1 MKVLL
6 VGINSS
12 YLHTS
17 LSVRTLCGYLNGRA
31 GFSFKN
37 ENPLTGGFLCDFIE
51 LTVNQP
57 YYDLLRKIMEKGPD
71 VVLFSTY
78 IWNGELCG
86 KLIQD
91 LHSLMPGL
99 VLGAGGPEF
108 GFSPERY
115 FEKVPALDFIIKGEG
130 EETLRELLA
139 FLSLNSE
146 TGRDFKKKDFEDCD
160 CTGNVKIENIKG
172 LYLNRNGDI
181 IFTGERDLMKD
192 LSLIP
197 FPYENLLELASGVF
211 DSPCTGKKLYQ
222 NKDENQIARNTKEEL
237 NKIYYY
243 ESSRGCPY
251 NCSYCISSLD
261 KTVRFVPLEKVFEDL
276 NVFLKAGVRLVKFV
290 DRTFN
295 INPERYL
302 KIWDYIVRHHN
313 GKTVFHFEI
322 EAEFLSGEALD
333 FLSSVPPGVMQFE
346 IGIQSASEKTLKAV
360 NRSADLKKLSCNIK
374 RIPKTI
380 HTHLDLIA
388 GLPFEDLKTFGSSF
402 DFVMSLKPDALQ
414 LGFLKVLPGTPME
427 SYAKSGGWKW
437 ADSPVYETFSTPYMS
452 HEDMFFLKDLEVVLD
467 SLWNSGDFT
476 CTLSYVLRFVSPWV
490 FFCYVTRK
498 AREAGVFARERRDGF
513 WFDFLAGLVFAERG
527 NGSFVEEGGIFSL
540 DGENGG
546 LVSGVFYEL
555 LRWDYIRGKKRNF
568 PLWYTRRY
576 SKERHRKL
584 FEIYFNGQF
593 SSIENENNGDTAG
606 NSGTGYGG
614 GVKAGISGSR
624 IAGSAGRG
632 KGTKNRGETVT
643 AGGLLDMEETNK
655 RFRLGFLHSDYDVFL
670 FDVESPFPEDFPGTY
685 EKLIIYNSR

>member
-6 VGINSS
+6 TGINSS

-17 LSVRTLCGYLNGRA
+17 LSVRTLCGYLNGIP

-51 LTVNQP
+51 LTVNQS
-57 YYDLLRKIMEKGPD
+57 YYDLLRKILEKGPD

-91 LHSLMPGL
+91 LHSVMPAL

-146 TGRDFKKKDFEDCD
+146 TGRDFKKKYFEDCD

-172 LYLNRNGDI
+172 LYLNRNGKI

-211 DSPCTGKKLYQ
+211 DSPCTGKKLSQ
-222 NKDENQIARNTKEEL
+222 NKDEKQIAQNTKEEL

-276 NVFLKAGVRLVKFV
+276 NIFLKAGVGLVKFV

-302 KIWDYIVRHHN
+302 KIWDYIVKHHN

-427 SYAKSGGWKW
+427 SYAKSGGWRW
-437 ADSPVYETFSTPYMS
+437 GGTPVYETFSTPYMS

-476 CTLSYVLRFVSPWV
+476 CTLSYVLRFVSPWG

-498 AREAGVFARERRDGF
+498 AREAGVFARERKDGF
-513 WFDFLAGLVFAERG
+513 WFDFLAGLVFSERG
-527 NGSFVEEGGIFSL
+527 NGSFEEEGGIFSL
-540 DGENGG
+540 AGENGG

-593 SSIENENNGDTAG
+593 SFYNGG
-606 NSGTGYGG
+606 SGGIGKSHDLNKCGLDNDMKLGG
-614 GVKAGISGSR
+614 KSG
-624 IAGSAGRG
+624 AG
-632 KGTKNRGETVT
+632 KGCLFYG
-643 AGGLLDMEETNK
+643 EETK
-655 RFRLGFLHSDYDVFL
+655 KMFRHGFLHSDYDVFL
-670 FDVESPFPEDFPGTY
+670 FDVESPFPEDSPGTY

>member
-6 VGINSS
+6 TGINSS

-17 LSVRTLCGYLNGRA
+17 LSVRTLCGYLNGIP

-57 YYDLLRKIMEKGPD
+57 YYDLLRKILEKGPD

-108 GFSPERY
+108 GFSAERY

-146 TGRDFKKKDFEDCD
+146 TGRDFNRTDFEDCD

-172 LYLNRNGDI
+172 LYLNRNGKI

-192 LSLIP
+192 LSIIP

-222 NKDENQIARNTKEEL
+222 NKDEKQIAQNTKEEL

-276 NVFLKAGVRLVKFV
+276 NIFLKAGVRLVKFV

-302 KIWDYIVRHHN
+302 KIWDYIVKHHN
-313 GKTVFHFEI
+313 GKTLFHFEI

-427 SYAKSGGWKW
+427 AYAKSGGWRW
-437 ADSPVYETFSTPYMS
+437 GGTPVYETFSIPYMS

-476 CTLSYVLRFVSPWV
+476 CTLSYVLRFVSPWG

-546 LVSGVFYEL
+546 LVPGVFYEL

-568 PLWYTRRY
+568 PRELPATICTL
-576 SKERHRKL
+576 S
-584 FEIYFNGQF
+584 
-593 SSIENENNGDTAG
+593 
-606 NSGTGYGG
+606 
-614 GVKAGISGSR
+614 
-624 IAGSAGRG
+624 RG
-632 KGTKNRGETVT
+632 KSWGSLGKNLEKHPGRT
-643 AGGLLDMEETNK
+643 
-655 RFRLGFLHSDYDVFL
+655 F
-670 FDVESPFPEDFPGTY
+670 SPV
-685 EKLIIYNSR
+685 

>member
-1 MKVLL
+1 M
-6 VGINSS
+6 
-12 YLHTS
+12 
-17 LSVRTLCGYLNGRA
+17 
-31 GFSFKN
+31 
-37 ENPLTGGFLCDFIE
+37 
-51 LTVNQP
+51 
-57 YYDLLRKIMEKGPD
+57 
-71 VVLFSTY
+71 
-78 IWNGELCG
+78 
-86 KLIQD
+86 
-91 LHSLMPGL
+91 
-99 VLGAGGPEF
+99 
-108 GFSPERY
+108 
-115 FEKVPALDFIIKGEG
+115 
-130 EETLRELLA
+130 
-139 FLSLNSE
+139 
-146 TGRDFKKKDFEDCD
+146 
-160 CTGNVKIENIKG
+160 
-172 LYLNRNGDI
+172 
-181 IFTGERDLMKD
+181 
-192 LSLIP
+192 
-197 FPYENLLELASGVF
+197 
-211 DSPCTGKKLYQ
+211 
-222 NKDENQIARNTKEEL
+222 
-237 NKIYYY
+237 
-243 ESSRGCPY
+243 
-251 NCSYCISSLD
+251 
-261 KTVRFVPLEKVFEDL
+261 RFVPLEKVFEDL
-276 NVFLKAGVRLVKFV
+276 NIFLKAGVRLVKFV

-302 KIWDYIVRHHN
+302 KIWDYIVKHHN

-427 SYAKSGGWKW
+427 AYAKSGGWRW
-437 ADSPVYETFSTPYMS
+437 GGTPVYETFSTPYMS
-452 HEDMFFLKDLEVVLD
+452 HEDMFFLKDLKVVLD

-476 CTLSYVLRFVSPWV
+476 CTLSYVLRFVSPWG

-527 NGSFVEEGGIFSL
+527 KGSFVEEGEIFSL
-540 DGENGG
+540 EGENGG

-584 FEIYFNGQF
+584 FEIYFNEQL

-632 KGTKNRGETVT
+632 KGIKNRGATVT
-643 AGGLLDMEETNK
+643 AGGLLDMEETK
-655 RFRLGFLHSDYDVFL
+655 KMFRHGFLHSDYDVFL
-670 FDVESPFPEDFPGTY
+670 FDVESPFPEDSPGTY

>member
-6 VGINSS
+6 TGINSS

-17 LSVRTLCGYLNGRA
+17 LSVRTLCGYLNGIP

-57 YYDLLRKIMEKGPD
+57 YYDLLRKILEKGPD

-91 LHSLMPGL
+91 LHSVMPGL

-139 FLSLNSE
+139 FFSLSGK
-146 TGRDFKKKDFEDCD
+146 TGCGFNRTDFKEYV
-160 CTGNVKIENIKG
+160 CTGKVENIKG
-172 LYLNRNGDI
+172 LYLNRNGKI

-192 LSLIP
+192 LSIIP
-197 FPYENLLELASGVF
+197 FPYENLLVLASGVF

-222 NKDENQIARNTKEEL
+222 NKDEKQIAQNTKEEL

-276 NVFLKAGVRLVKFV
+276 NIFLKAGVRLVKFV

-302 KIWDYIVRHHN
+302 KIWDYIVKHHN

-346 IGIQSASEKTLKAV
+346 IGIQSASEKTLRAV

-388 GLPFEDLKTFGSSF
+388 GLPFEDLKSFGSSF

-427 SYAKSGGWKW
+427 SYAKSGGWRW
-437 ADSPVYETFSTPYMS
+437 GSTPVYETFSTPYMS

-476 CTLSYVLRFVSPWV
+476 CTLSYVLRFVSPWG

-498 AREAGVFARERRDGF
+498 AREAGVFARERKDGF

-527 NGSFVEEGGIFSL
+527 KGSFEEEGGIFSL

-546 LVSGVFYEL
+546 LVPGVFYEL

-568 PLWYTRRY
+568 PLWYDRRY

-584 FEIYFNGQF
+584 FEIYFNEQL

-632 KGTKNRGETVT
+632 KGTKNRGATVT
-643 AGGLLDMEETNK
+643 AGGLLDMEETK
-655 RFRLGFLHSDYDVFL
+655 KMFRHGFLHSDYDVFL
-670 FDVESPFPEDFPGTY
+670 FDVESPFPEDSPGTY

>member
-17 LSVRTLCGYLNGRA
+17 LSVRTLCGYLSGRA
-31 GFSFKN
+31 GLSFKN

-57 YYDLLRKIMEKGPD
+57 YYDLLRKILEKEPEA
-71 VVLFSTY
+71 VLFSTY
-78 IWNGELCG
+78 IWNGELCR

-91 LHSLMPGL
+91 LHSVMPDL

-108 GFSPERY
+108 GFSPDRY
-115 FEKVPALDFIIKGEG
+115 FEKAPALDFIIKGEG

-139 FLSLNSE
+139 FFSLCLDSDY
-146 TGRDFKKKDFEDCD
+146 GFKKSDFKECAF
-160 CTGNVKIENIKG
+160 TGKLENIKG
-172 LYLNRNGDI
+172 LYLNRNGKI
-181 IFTGERDLMKD
+181 IFTGERDLIKD

-197 FPYENLLELASGVF
+197 FPYENLLEIASGVF
-211 DSPCTGKKLYQ
+211 DSPCTGKKLSQ
-222 NKDENQIARNTKEEL
+222 NKDEKQIAQNTKEEL

-261 KTVRFVPLEKVFEDL
+261 KTVRFVPLEKLFEDL
-276 NVFLKAGVRLVKFV
+276 SIFLKAGVRLVKFV

-313 GKTVFHFEI
+313 GKTLFHFEI
-322 EAEFLSGEALD
+322 EAEFLSREALD

-360 NRSADLKKLSCNIK
+360 NRSAGLKKLSCNIK

-402 DFVMSLKPDALQ
+402 DFVMSLNPDALQ

-427 SYAKSGGWKW
+427 AYAKKEGWKW
-437 ADSPVYETFSTPYMS
+437 ADSPVYETFSTPCMS
-452 HEDMFFLKDLEVVLD
+452 RGDMFFLKDLEVVLD
-467 SLWNSGDFT
+467 SLWNSGDFA
-476 CTLSYVLRFVSPWV
+476 CTLSYVLRFVSPWA

-498 AREAGVFARERRDGF
+498 AGEAGVFARVRNDGF
-513 WFDFLAGLVFAERG
+513 WFDFLAGLVLAERD
-527 NGSFVEEGGIFSL
+527 NGSFAEEGGIFAL
-540 DGENGG
+540 AGEKGP
-546 LVSGVFYEL
+546 LAPGVFYEL

-568 PLWYTRRY
+568 PLWYDRRY
-576 SKERHRKL
+576 SRVSCPK
-584 FEIYFNGQF
+584 
-593 SSIENENNGDTAG
+593 
-606 NSGTGYGG
+606 
-614 GVKAGISGSR
+614 
-624 IAGSAGRG
+624 
-632 KGTKNRGETVT
+632 
-643 AGGLLDMEETNK
+643 
-655 RFRLGFLHSDYDVFL
+655 
-670 FDVESPFPEDFPGTY
+670 
-685 EKLIIYNSR
+685 

>member
-6 VGINSS
+6 TGINSS

-17 LSVRTLCGYLNGRA
+17 LSVRTLCGYLNGIP

-57 YYDLLRKIMEKGPD
+57 YYDLLRKILEKGPD

-91 LHSLMPGL
+91 LHSVMPGL

-115 FEKVPALDFIIKGEG
+115 FEKVPALDFVIKGEG

-146 TGRDFKKKDFEDCD
+146 TGRDFKKRVFEDCD

-172 LYLNRNGDI
+172 LYLNRNGKI

-211 DSPCTGKKLYQ
+211 DSPCTGKKLSQ
-222 NKDENQIARNTKEEL
+222 NKDEKQIAQNTKEEL

-276 NVFLKAGVRLVKFV
+276 NIFLKAGVRLVKFV

-302 KIWDYIVRHHN
+302 KIWDYIVKHHN

-427 SYAKSGGWKW
+427 SYAKSGGWRW
-437 ADSPVYETFSTPYMS
+437 GSTPVYETFSTPYMS

-476 CTLSYVLRFVSPWV
+476 CTLSYVLRFVSPWG

-498 AREAGVFARERRDGF
+498 AREAGVFARERKDGF

-527 NGSFVEEGGIFSL
+527 NGSFEEEGGIFSL
-540 DGENGG
+540 AGENGG

-593 SSIENENNGDTAG
+593 SFYNGG
-606 NSGTGYGG
+606 SGGIGKSHDLNKCGLDNDMKLGG
-614 GVKAGISGSR
+614 KSDA
-624 IAGSAGRG
+624 G
-632 KGTKNRGETVT
+632 KGCLFYG
-643 AGGLLDMEETNK
+643 EETK
-655 RFRLGFLHSDYDVFL
+655 KMFRHGFLHSDYDVFL
-670 FDVESPFPEDFPGTY
+670 FDVESPFPEDSPGTY

>member
-6 VGINSS
+6 TGINSS

-31 GFSFKN
+31 GLPLKN
-37 ENPLTGGFLCDFIE
+37 KDSLTGNFYCVFIE

-57 YYDLLRKIMEKGPD
+57 YYDLLRKILEKGPD

-108 GFSPERY
+108 RFSAERY

-139 FLSLNSE
+139 FFSLYRG
-146 TGRDFKKKDFEDCD
+146 TGCGFKKTDFEECI
-160 CTGNVKIENIKG
+160 CTGKLENIKG
-172 LYLNRNGDI
+172 LYLNRNGKI
-181 IFTGERDLMKD
+181 IFTGERDLIKD
-192 LSLIP
+192 LSIIP

-211 DSPCTGKKLYQ
+211 DSPCTGNKLYQ
-222 NKDENQIARNTKEEL
+222 NKDEKQIAQNTKEEL

-302 KIWDYIVRHHN
+302 KIWDYIVRNHN

-360 NRSADLKKLSCNIK
+360 NRSADLKKLFCNIK

-427 SYAKSGGWKW
+427 SYAKSGGWRW
-437 ADSPVYETFSTPYMS
+437 GGTPVYETFSTPYMS

-498 AREAGVFARERRDGF
+498 AREAGVFARERKDGF

-555 LRWDYIRGKKRNF
+555 LRWDYIRGKKRNY

-584 FEIYFNGQF
+584 FEIYFNEQL

-632 KGTKNRGETVT
+632 KGTKNRGATVT
-643 AGGLLDMEETNK
+643 AGGLLDMEKTNK

>member
-6 VGINSS
+6 TGINSS

-17 LSVRTLCGYLNGRA
+17 LSVRTLCGYLNGIP

-37 ENPLTGGFLCDFIE
+37 EKPLTGGFLCDFIE

-57 YYDLLRKIMEKGPD
+57 YYDLLRKILEKGPD

-139 FLSLNSE
+139 FLSLSGK
-146 TGRDFKKKDFEDCD
+146 TGCGFKKKDFEDCD

-172 LYLNRNGDI
+172 LYLNRNGKI

-192 LSLIP
+192 LSIIP

-211 DSPCTGKKLYQ
+211 DSPCTGKKLSQ
-222 NKDENQIARNTKEEL
+222 NKDEKQIARNTKEEL

-276 NVFLKAGVRLVKFV
+276 NIFLKAGVRLVKFV

-302 KIWDYIVRHHN
+302 KIWDYIVKHHN

-427 SYAKSGGWKW
+427 AYAKSGGWKW

-498 AREAGVFARERRDGF
+498 AREAGVFARERKDGF

-546 LVSGVFYEL
+546 LVPGVFYEL

-593 SSIENENNGDTAG
+593 SFYNGG
-606 NSGTGYGG
+606 SGGIGKSHDLNKCSLDNDMKLGG
-614 GVKAGISGSR
+614 KSG
-624 IAGSAGRG
+624 AG
-632 KGTKNRGETVT
+632 KGCLFYG
-643 AGGLLDMEETNK
+643 EETK
-655 RFRLGFLHSDYDVFL
+655 KMFRHGFLHSDYDVFL
-670 FDVESPFPEDFPGTY
+670 FDVESPSPEDSPGTY

>member
-6 VGINSS
+6 TGINSS

-17 LSVRTLCGYLNGRA
+17 LSVRTLCGYLNGIP

-57 YYDLLRKIMEKGPD
+57 YYDLLRKILEKGPD

-108 GFSPERY
+108 GFSAERY

-172 LYLNRNGDI
+172 LYLNRNGKI

-192 LSLIP
+192 LSIIP

-222 NKDENQIARNTKEEL
+222 NKDEKQIAQNTKEEL

-302 KIWDYIVRHHN
+302 KIWDYIVKHHN

-346 IGIQSASEKTLKAV
+346 IGIQSASEKTLRAV

-427 SYAKSGGWKW
+427 AYAKSGGWRW
-437 ADSPVYETFSTPYMS
+437 GGTPVYETFSTPYMS

-527 NGSFVEEGGIFSL
+527 KGSFVEEGGIFSL

-546 LVSGVFYEL
+546 LVPGVFYEL

-593 SSIENENNGDTAG
+593 SFYNGG
-606 NSGTGYGG
+606 SGGIGKSHDLNKCSLDNDMKLGG
-614 GVKAGISGSR
+614 KSGV
-624 IAGSAGRG
+624 G
-632 KGTKNRGETVT
+632 K
-643 AGGLLDMEETNK
+643 GGLLDMEETNK
-655 RFRLGFLHSDYDVFL
+655 MFRLGFLHSDYDVFL